1 MEKNWHALD
10 VKQVAEELKVDIE
23 YGLSID
29 EAKERL
35 KIYGY
40 NELPVKKR
48 KAIWEMLLEQIKD
61 IFVLMLIA
69 ACLIALFIE
78 KSVVDSVVILAI
90 VAINVAVSVH
100 QEYKA
105 ENILEKLRQYAAP
118 KARVMRNGKIFEV
131 FARELVPGDIILL
144 EEGDV
149 VPADARLIEVSELRT
164 NEAPLTGESFP
175 VTKTSGVLP
184 PETPIPDRTNIV
196 YMGTAVVR
204 GHGKA
209 IVIGTGLN
217 TEFGR
222 IARLVEAAE
231 EEVTPLKI
239 KLSNFAR
246 KIALIVVAL
255 AIGLMTLLV
264 FEKGLVAIVESAMI
278 AISLAV
284 AAVPEGLPAI
294 LTITLAIAA
303 KKLAKNNALVKYLL
317 AAETLG
323 SVTVICSDK
332 TGTITTGDMTVKK
345 IYVYDKMYDVS
356 GVGYNLDGKILFE
369 EREVNLEENKL
380 LSKLLMAGVLC
391 TNVAHERE
399 FIGDPTELAIVVAG
413 AKAGILKSGLEAHY
427 RRIREIPFSSER
439 KRMTTVNIVDGKPY
453 ALSKGAP
460 EIILDRCVGI
470 ETENGIL
477 SLSDEIKQKIL
488 SIVNNLASDGY
499 RVLAVAYR
507 DLSDFGME
515 IDKLSEDEIE
525 SKLIFIGLFGMIDP
539 PRPEVFEATK
549 KAKKAGINV
558 IMITGDHALTAEAIS
573 KQIGLYKPGELILQ
587 GKDIDKLSDEDLQ
600 SIADKLR
607 VLARAMP
614 EHKLRMVRALKRKSQ
629 IVAVTGDGVNDAP
642 ALKEAHIGVAMGI
655 KGTEVSKEAADMIL
669 LDDNFATIVRA
680 IELGRGVYDKI
691 KAFARFLLSC
701 NIGEV
706 LIITLGVLLFRE
718 PILLPALILWIN
730 LVTDGPP
737 ATALAWDPS
746 FEDVMSRPP
755 RDPREGILSG
765 SLLFI
770 LVTTIILTAGP
781 LFTFFYYTNILGIND
796 INRVRAIIFLQVV
809 LFELSVIWNMR
820 SESKSVF
827 KIGFRGNNLLLAAVV
842 LSLLMTLLIVYVPP
856 IALAFH
862 LNPPTLA
869 DWIAIL
875 AVGTLGFL
883 IVPEVFCR
891 RVNLVKAL

>member
-294 LTITLAIAA
+294 L
-303 KKLAKNNALVKYLL
+303 
-317 AAETLG
+317 
-323 SVTVICSDK
+323 
-332 TGTITTGDMTVKK
+332 
-345 IYVYDKMYDVS
+345 
-356 GVGYNLDGKILFE
+356 
-369 EREVNLEENKL
+369 
-380 LSKLLMAGVLC
+380 
-391 TNVAHERE
+391 
-399 FIGDPTELAIVVAG
+399 
-413 AKAGILKSGLEAHY
+413 
-427 RRIREIPFSSER
+427 
-439 KRMTTVNIVDGKPY
+439 
-453 ALSKGAP
+453 
-460 EIILDRCVGI
+460 
-470 ETENGIL
+470 
-477 SLSDEIKQKIL
+477 
-488 SIVNNLASDGY
+488 
-499 RVLAVAYR
+499 
-507 DLSDFGME
+507 
-515 IDKLSEDEIE
+515 
-525 SKLIFIGLFGMIDP
+525 
-539 PRPEVFEATK
+539 
-549 KAKKAGINV
+549 
-558 IMITGDHALTAEAIS
+558 
-573 KQIGLYKPGELILQ
+573 
-587 GKDIDKLSDEDLQ
+587 
-600 SIADKLR
+600 
-607 VLARAMP
+607 
-614 EHKLRMVRALKRKSQ
+614 
-629 IVAVTGDGVNDAP
+629 
-642 ALKEAHIGVAMGI
+642 
-655 KGTEVSKEAADMIL
+655 
-669 LDDNFATIVRA
+669 
-680 IELGRGVYDKI
+680 
-691 KAFARFLLSC
+691 
-701 NIGEV
+701 
-706 LIITLGVLLFRE
+706 
-718 PILLPALILWIN
+718 
-730 LVTDGPP
+730 
-737 ATALAWDPS
+737 
-746 FEDVMSRPP
+746 
-755 RDPREGILSG
+755 
-765 SLLFI
+765 
-770 LVTTIILTAGP
+770 
-781 LFTFFYYTNILGIND
+781 
-796 INRVRAIIFLQVV
+796 
-809 LFELSVIWNMR
+809 
-820 SESKSVF
+820 
-827 KIGFRGNNLLLAAVV
+827 
-842 LSLLMTLLIVYVPP
+842 
-856 IALAFH
+856 
-862 LNPPTLA
+862 
-869 DWIAIL
+869 
-875 AVGTLGFL
+875 
-883 IVPEVFCR
+883 
-891 RVNLVKAL
+891 